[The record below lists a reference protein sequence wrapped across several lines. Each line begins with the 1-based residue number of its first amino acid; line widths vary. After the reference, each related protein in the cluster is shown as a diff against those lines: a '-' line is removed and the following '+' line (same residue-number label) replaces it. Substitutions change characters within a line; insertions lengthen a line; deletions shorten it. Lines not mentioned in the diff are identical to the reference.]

1 MKMLGAT
8 VTNVR
13 EALAQSQLRNVEILG
28 NKVRAKCAVV
38 VSGQIT
44 APTATVAEMRYDEL
58 FN

>member
-38 VSGQIT
+38 SGQIT
-44 APTATVAEMRYDEL
+44 APAATVAEMRYDEL

>member
-13 EALAQSQLRNVEILG
+13 EALAQSQLRNVEVLG
-28 NKVRAKCAVV
+28 NKVRAKCAA

-44 APTATVAEMRYDEL
+44 ASAATVAEMRYDEL

>member
-1 MKMLGAT
+1 MLGAT
-8 VTNVR
+8 VSNVR

-28 NKVRAKCAVV
+28 NKVRAKCAA